1 MIKNQKLMKMR
12 KILFTT
18 IALLGLATIS
28 IGQTIP
34 SHVPTNGL
42 IGWWPFSGN
51 ANDSSGNNNNG
62 TVMGATLTTDRFGNT
77 NSAYQFDGSSS
88 YITIPN
94 SSSLQS
100 PGYRLSMTAWVNLA
114 GYSLVGQPFNPILS
128 KNNDGANAYM
138 YRFTVNFVGL
148 GFYASVNNWN
158 NNTGGFGDTLINSEW
173 YLLTA
178 VLDSNISYFYLNDS
192 LIGTQVFATNITT
205 DNYPLE
211 IGRDMPGITEIFN
224 GKIDDVGIWNRALT
238 QQEINNLYNGC
249 QISVNTQP
257 ASQTININNDA
268 QFIAGSYDPGATY
281 QWQTDLG
288 GGFQNLNS
296 SGQFSGTNDD
306 TLIISNATM
315 SNNNQLFRCII
326 SSGTCTD
333 TSSIAVLTVVN
344 NVGVNEIAQSNLYSI
359 YPNPAQ
365 HLINVKADSKL
376 LGSIYNIYDNIGKI
390 VLTGRI
396 NTENTSIDLGNLASG
411 AYLLNVGENLNRKFK
426 VIKE

>member
-1 MIKNQKLMKMR
+1 M
-12 KILFTT
+12 TT
-18 IALLGLATIS
+18 IAIFGLATIS
-28 IGQTIP
+28 IAQTVP
-34 SHVPTNGL
+34 SYVPTSGL
-42 IGWWPFSGN
+42 VGWWPFSGN

-62 TVMGATLTTDRFGNT
+62 TVMGATLTIDRFGNA

-114 GYSLVGQPFNPILS
+114 GNSLVGQPFNPILS
-128 KNNDGANAYM
+128 KNNNGANAYM
-138 YRFTVNFVGL
+138 YRFTVDFVGL

-178 VLDSNISYFYLNDS
+178 VLDSSISYFYLNDS
-192 LIGTQVFATNITT
+192 LIGSQAFTTNITA

-268 QFIAGSYDPGATY
+268 QFIAGSSDPGVTY
-281 QWQTDLG
+281 QWQTNLG

-306 TLIISNATM
+306 TLILSNATM

-344 NVGVNEIAQSNLYSI
+344 NVGINEVSQNNLFSV
-359 YPNPAQ
+359 YPNPADDQ
-365 HLINVKADSKL
+365 INVMSDAQL
-376 LGSIYNIYDNIGKI
+376 LGSAYTIYDNTGKLVLSGKI
-390 VLTGRI
+390 
-396 NTENTSIDLGNLASG
+396 NSENTVIDLGNLSG
-411 AYLLNVGENLNRKFK
+411 GIYLFNMGENMKQTFK
-426 VIKE
+426 AIKK

>member
-1 MIKNQKLMKMR
+1 MKKKNLLMI
-12 KILFTT
+12 T
-18 IALLGLATIS
+18 IAIFGLATIS
-28 IGQTIP
+28 IAQTVP
-34 SHVPTNGL
+34 SYVPTSGL
-42 IGWWPFSGN
+42 VGWWPFSGN

-62 TVMGATLTTDRFGNT
+62 TVMGATLTIDRFGNA

-128 KNNDGANAYM
+128 KNNNGANAYM
-138 YRFTVNFVGL
+138 YRFTVDFVGL

-192 LIGTQVFATNITT
+192 LIGSQAFTTNITA

-268 QFIAGSYDPGATY
+268 QFIAGSSDPGVTY
-281 QWQTDLG
+281 QWQTNLG

-306 TLIISNATM
+306 TLILSNATM

-344 NVGVNEIAQSNLYSI
+344 NVGINEVSQNNLFSV
-359 YPNPAQ
+359 YPNPADDQ
-365 HLINVKADSKL
+365 INVMSDAQL
-376 LGSIYNIYDNIGKI
+376 LGSAYTIYDNTGKLVLSGKI
-390 VLTGRI
+390 
-396 NTENTSIDLGNLASG
+396 NSENTVIDLGNLSG
-411 AYLLNVGENLNRKFK
+411 GIYLFNMGENMKQTFK
-426 VIKE
+426 AIKK

>member
-1 MIKNQKLMKMR
+1 MKKKNLLM
-12 KILFTT
+12 TT
-18 IALLGLATIS
+18 IAIFGLATIS
-28 IGQTIP
+28 IAQTVP
-34 SHVPTNGL
+34 SYVPTSGL
-42 IGWWPFSGN
+42 VGWWPFSGN

-62 TVMGATLTTDRFGNT
+62 TVMGATLTIDRFGNA

-114 GYSLVGQPFNPILS
+114 GNSLVGQPFNPILS
-128 KNNDGANAYM
+128 KNNNGANAYM
-138 YRFTVNFVGL
+138 YRFTVDFVGL

-178 VLDSNISYFYLNDS
+178 VLDSSISYFYLNDS
-192 LIGTQVFATNITT
+192 LIGSQAFTTNITA

-268 QFIAGSYDPGATY
+268 QFIAGSSDPGVTY
-281 QWQTDLG
+281 QWQTNLG

-306 TLIISNATM
+306 TLILSNATM

-344 NVGVNEIAQSNLYSI
+344 NVGINEVSQNNLFSV
-359 YPNPAQ
+359 YPNPADDQ
-365 HLINVKADSKL
+365 INVMSDAQL
-376 LGSIYNIYDNIGKI
+376 LGSAYTIYDNTGKLVLSGKI
-390 VLTGRI
+390 
-396 NTENTSIDLGNLASG
+396 NSENTVIDLGNLSG
-411 AYLLNVGENLNRKFK
+411 GIYLFNMGENMKQTFK
-426 VIKE
+426 AIKK

>member
-1 MIKNQKLMKMR
+1 MKMR
-12 KILFTT
+12 KILFTA

-42 IGWWPFSGN
+42 VGWWPFSGN

-62 TVMGATLTTDRFGNT
+62 TVFGATLTTDRFGNA

-88 YITIPN
+88 FITIPN
-94 SSSLQS
+94 SASLQS
-100 PGYRLSMTAWVNLA
+100 PNYRLTMSAWVNLA

-138 YRFTVNFVGL
+138 YRFTVNFAGQ
-148 GFYASVNNWN
+148 GFYASLNNWN
-158 NNTGGFGDTLINSEW
+158 NNTGGFGDTLNVSEW

-224 GKIDDVGIWNRALT
+224 GKIDDIGIWNRALT

-249 QISVNTQP
+249 QISVATQP
-257 ASQTININNDA
+257 NSLTININSTA
-268 QFIAGSYDPGATY
+268 QFIIGSLDPGATY
-281 QWQTDLG
+281 QWQTG
-288 GGFQNLNS
+288 SGTGFQNLNS
-296 SGQFSGTNDD
+296 LGQFSGTNDD
-306 TLIISNATM
+306 TLTITNTTM

-326 SSGTCTD
+326 SSGSCTD
-333 TSSIAVLTVVN
+333 TSAIANLVVVN
-344 NVGVNEIAQSNLYSI
+344 NVGVNEISQSDLYFI

-365 HLINVKADSKL
+365 QTINVKAVSKL
-376 LGSIYNIYDNIGKI
+376 TGADYNVYDNIGQK
-390 VLTGRI
+390 VLTGNI
-396 NTENTSIDLGNLASG
+396 ESGNTSIDLGSLSSG
-411 AYLLNVGENLNRKFK
+411 IYFLNIGENLNRKFM
-426 VIKE
+426 IIRE

>member
-1 MIKNQKLMKMR
+1 MKKKNLLM
-12 KILFTT
+12 TT
-18 IALLGLATIS
+18 IAIFGLATIS
-28 IGQTIP
+28 IAQTIP
-34 SHVPTNGL
+34 SYVPTSGL
-42 IGWWPFSGN
+42 VGWWPFSGN

-62 TVMGATLTTDRFGNT
+62 TVMGATLTIDRFGNA

-114 GYSLVGQPFNPILS
+114 GNSLVGQPFNPILS
-128 KNNDGANAYM
+128 KNNNGANAYM
-138 YRFTVNFVGL
+138 YRFTVDFVGL

-192 LIGTQVFATNITT
+192 LIGSQAFTTNITA

-268 QFIAGSYDPGATY
+268 QFIAGSSDPGVTY
-281 QWQTDLG
+281 QWQTNLG

-306 TLIISNATM
+306 TLILSNATM

-344 NVGVNEIAQSNLYSI
+344 NVGINEVSQNNLFSV
-359 YPNPAQ
+359 YPNPADDQ
-365 HLINVKADSKL
+365 INVMSDAQL
-376 LGSIYNIYDNIGKI
+376 LGSAYTIYDNTGKLVLSGKI
-390 VLTGRI
+390 
-396 NTENTSIDLGNLASG
+396 NSENTVIDLGNLSG
-411 AYLLNVGENLNRKFK
+411 GIYLFNMGENMKQTFK
-426 VIKE
+426 AIKK

>member
-1 MIKNQKLMKMR
+1 MKKKNLLM
-12 KILFTT
+12 TT
-18 IALLGLATIS
+18 IAIFGLATIS
-28 IGQTIP
+28 IAQTVP
-34 SHVPTNGL
+34 SYVPTSGL
-42 IGWWPFSGN
+42 VGWWPFSGN

-62 TVMGATLTTDRFGNT
+62 TVMGATLTIDRFGNA

-128 KNNDGANAYM
+128 KNNNGANAYM
-138 YRFTVNFVGL
+138 YRFTVDFVGL

-192 LIGTQVFATNITT
+192 LIGSQAFTTNITA

-268 QFIAGSYDPGATY
+268 QFIAGSSDPGVTY
-281 QWQTDLG
+281 QWQTNLG

-306 TLIISNATM
+306 TLILSNATM

-344 NVGVNEIAQSNLYSI
+344 NVGINEVSQNNLFSV
-359 YPNPAQ
+359 YPNPADDQ
-365 HLINVKADSKL
+365 INVMSDAQL
-376 LGSIYNIYDNIGKI
+376 LGSAYTIYDNTGKLVLSGKI
-390 VLTGRI
+390 
-396 NTENTSIDLGNLASG
+396 NSENTVIDLGNLSG
-411 AYLLNVGENLNRKFK
+411 GIYLFNMGENMKQTFK
-426 VIKE
+426 AIKK